1 MGKNFRIAAKL
12 TGAAMG
18 AFRKIFFFLL
28 TFLSLVVAH
37 VDSAKTV
44 LYLGGGAR
52 SPWYSLGVLYAAR
65 DYRVPVD
72 SVVGTSWGA
81 FVGAL
86 WSAGFE
92 LDDIQRILNDSLF
105 ISQVLPKS
113 SEPPLFSLPISL
125 RGEPALAFRFAFF
138 GDSAG
143 RAHLRPKP
151 LEPDGEFLKRS
162 LFRVRLQEALT
173 RTDSNLAPFT
183 AMACSSGTLVPA
195 SAMDAIPF
203 SETSGENCPFFFPGD
218 SVGFSIYAV
227 AYPVRSDSFPEAP
240 LSVAGFENALSFI
253 RAKKDSS
260 RPVVVIRP
268 HSFAENSPLGW
279 MRAGY
284 SDFERK
290 LGELSPLAARKDVS
304 PRSADSILPRFRFE
318 PSFEE
323 IPTLYYSDVSAYWDD
338 ADTGIDLPSNFLKRI
353 SASPFYDSVQ
363 IKIDSAGIAKVSAVA
378 SPVLEFRVG
387 GFGSNLMGPLAY
399 FGADFRFVNQ
409 FEYALSLDGYV
420 GEHSYALAPEF
431 QIRGMFKNH
440 GKFSVRGNVSRRRPL
455 TGYFSG
461 ENKALRIKEIRENDV
476 TMAFAWKDSL
486 ADFALDVLLGKS
498 EFETFHESETRF
510 VDILYP
516 RLSFDRSRGGFED
529 WFGDRG
535 YRVSGSL
542 GFRSVNLEDGTG
554 GDAPLYLA
562 STLDLRKNFAPTRF
576 FALGF
581 GALAGIHIRRES
593 GEGYVYPS
601 PLATWT
607 GGTVRSVDSW
617 YRMHP
622 ALSPW
627 TSSWNFVETGTH
639 HYAAARMNLGLH
651 GRFLGAWI
659 FFAYMRDFEE
669 NPDID
674 LDADRLLLEPTL
686 RFAYRTLD
694 VRLGLNR
701 MVSAGDFSKLKNGKD
716 YRGFFQV
723 GANW

>member
-1 MGKNFRIAAKL
+1 MGIA
-12 TGAAMG
+12 
-18 AFRKIFFFLL
+18 RKFFLL
-28 TFLSLVVAH
+28 AILSLSVAYG
-37 VDSAKTV
+37 DSPKTT

-52 SPWYSLGVLYAAR
+52 SPWYSLGVLYAVR

-81 FVGAL
+81 FVGSL

-92 LDDIQRILNDSLF
+92 LDDIQRILTDSLF
-105 ISQVLPKS
+105 VSQVLPKR
-113 SEPPLFSLPISL
+113 SESPLFSLPISL
-125 RGEPALAFRFAFF
+125 CGEPSLAFRFAFF

-151 LEPDGEFLKRS
+151 LEPDGEFLKNS
-162 LFRVRLQEALT
+162 LFRVRLQEILT
-173 RTDSNLAPFT
+173 RTDSNLVPFT
-183 AMACSSGTLVPA
+183 AMACSSGALVPA
-195 SAMDAIPF
+195 SVMDALPF

-218 SVGFSIYAV
+218 SSEFSIYTV
-227 AYPVRSDSFPEAP
+227 AFPVRSDSFLEQP
-240 LSVAGFENALSFI
+240 LAVAGFRNALNFI
-253 RAKKDSS
+253 RAKRSAQ
-260 RPVVVIRP
+260 PIVVVQP

-284 SDFERK
+284 SDLERK
-290 LGELSPLAARKDVS
+290 RGELSPLAAHRYVYPHS
-304 PRSADSILPRFRFE
+304 PDTIFPRFRIE

-323 IPTLYYSDVSAYWDD
+323 IPALYYSDVSSHWDD
-338 ADTGIDLPSNFLKRI
+338 ADTGIDAPSRFLERI

-363 IKIDSAGIAKVSAVA
+363 IKMDSAGIAKVSATA
-378 SPVLEFRVG
+378 SSILEFRVG
-387 GFGSNLMGPLAY
+387 GFGSNLTGPLAY
-399 FGADFRFVNQ
+399 AGADFRFVNQ

-420 GEHSYALAPEF
+420 GERSYALAPKF
-431 QIRGMFKNH
+431 RIRGMFRNH
-440 GKFSVRGNVSRRRPL
+440 GEFSVRGNVSRKRPL

-461 ENKALRIKEIRENDV
+461 DDKALRIGEVRENDV
-476 TMAFAWKDSL
+476 NLSFAWKDSL
-486 ADFALDVLLGKS
+486 ADFALDVLLGRS
-498 EFETFHESETRF
+498 EFKTLLENETQY

-516 RLSFDRSRGGFED
+516 TLSFDRTRGGFED

-535 YRVSGSL
+535 YRISGSL

-562 STLDLRKNFAPTRF
+562 SMLDIRKNFAPTRF

-601 PLATWT
+601 PLSTWR
-607 GGTVRSVDSW
+607 GGTVRAVDSW

-627 TSSWNFVETGTH
+627 TSAWNFVETGTH

-651 GRFLGAWI
+651 GRFFGAWI
-659 FFAYMRDFEE
+659 FAAYMHDFEE
-669 NPDID
+669 NPNVD

-694 VRLGLNR
+694 VRLGANR
-701 MVSAGDFSKLKNGKD
+701 MVSARDFSKLKNGKD